1 MDKLKNGQIEK
12 WTKSQI
18 FFENILQNMPELTYS
33 SSDLSPLE
41 AKNRNCEPRIW
52 QSKRSSESILPK
64 TTIRP
69 TFNLATKANK
79 SRIKT
84 SRSPG
89 PNPERNCKINFPSI
103 WYNSQAV
110 IKRWDFKSKGSHP
123 TTGKMASW
131 CTPLKN
137 LAFVEAKRASMAS

>member
-1 MDKLKNGQIEK
+1 M
-12 WTKSQI
+12 
-18 FFENILQNMPELTYS
+18 TYS
-33 SSDLSPLE
+33 SSDLSPFE

-52 QSKRSSESILPK
+52 QSKRSSDSILPK

-84 SRSPG
+84 SRCPG
-89 PNPERNCKINFPSI
+89 PNPDRNCKINFPSI

-110 IKRWDFKSKGSHP
+110 IKRWDFKSRGSHP

-137 LAFVEAKRASMAS
+137 LAFVEARMASMASWPTFPMETEG